1 MSEAYL
7 LKDSD
12 GRVVGACR
20 ALPDDR
26 IQVHLTKP
34 FLGRQDFTVSDTAEL
49 HALADIQA
57 LVRMDDAEAE
67 KILKL
72 PGGDAEL
79 RPQGQPGGMVTR
91 ASVLWSIFLA
101 VLVLFLLAAIF

>member
-67 KILKL
+67 KILKV
-72 PGGDAEL
+72 PAGDAS
-79 RPQGQPGGMVTR
+79 GGMVTR
-91 ASVLWSIFLA
+91 ASVLWFIFLA